1 MFGLFKN
8 DKPEFGDVKSY
19 LEKDAVVLDVRRDD
33 EYAEGHV
40 EGSKH
45 IVLDTLPDYI
55 EEVKS
60 WNKPVITC
68 CRSGA
73 RSGRAEEL
81 LASHG
86 VDVINGGPWQNVDK
100 FTK

>member
-1 MFGLFKN
+1 MFGLFGNKSQ
-8 DKPEFGDVKSY
+8 FGDVKLY
-19 LEKDAVVLDVRRDD
+19 LEKDAIVLDVRTDA
-33 EYAEGHV
+33 EYAGGHV
-40 EGSKH
+40 AGSKH
-45 IVLDTLPDYI
+45 IVLDFLPDHV

-60 WNKPVITC
+60 WGKPVITC

-73 RSGRAEEL
+73 RSGRAEEF